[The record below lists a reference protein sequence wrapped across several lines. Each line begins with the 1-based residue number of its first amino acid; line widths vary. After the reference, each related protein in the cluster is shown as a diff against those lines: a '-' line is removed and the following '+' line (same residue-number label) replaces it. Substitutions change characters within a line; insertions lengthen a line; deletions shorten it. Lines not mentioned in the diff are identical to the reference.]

1 MNRLLTAMILV
12 LASTMPAF
20 AQDWKTKYSNADAVY
35 TKLACEVVIK
45 WENGKLVSTSNYSES
60 LVYLT
65 GNAVKMMS
73 KGHIYHSSFNEL
85 KSWDAYTQLPDEKK
99 KLKTSNTS
107 TASSR
112 QDYIFYDDVKS
123 TTFDYTGGIVGAS
136 RHLEYQLLNKNIH
149 LLSPYYFERYFP
161 VAENQLSITFPSN
174 VKLKYIAKGLNAS
187 KIQVTESSKK
197 DRITYTFKINDLESS
212 RAYDDAPDN
221 SWYATHL
228 IYYVEKTSESGE
240 WKNFLSEPAD
250 LFRLNYEFIR
260 NINKTT
266 STELK
271 NLTDSITSG
280 SRSPH
285 EKAGKIY
292 KWVQSHIKYVAFE
305 EGMEGFIPR
314 EASLVCS
321 RRFGDCKDMASI
333 LTSMLQHAGLD
344 AYFTWIGT
352 RDIPYDYTEVPLP
365 IVDNHM
371 ICTVKIGEE
380 YIFLD
385 ATDEG
390 CIYGTPPYSIQG
402 KQSMLAISDKEF
414 KIIRVPVIPKE
425 KNLYTD
431 STFMQLTDQGIQG
444 SIKVTM
450 RGYFASNLYSALS
463 FRNKEER
470 EDYFKGRFGRGS
482 NKIRFTN
489 WEYAQNADH
498 SEMTVTANFEL
509 PDYSKKL
516 GSDWY
521 LNLNL
526 FKWYEHQEIDYPKR
540 KMPIE
545 FSFLNRSSF
554 ATVLTIPEGY
564 QLSYLPKSSTYKN
577 DVWGFVM
584 NYMASGNKVSL
595 TQEFDTDQLMLYPES
610 FEKWNKVLEHLFP
623 NYKQTIS
630 LSKK

>member
-1 MNRLLTAMILV
+1 MKKPGALILLLAGWLV
-12 LASTMPAF
+12 TG
-20 AQDWKTKYSNADAVY
+20 AQDWKTKFKDADAVY
-35 TKLACEVVIK
+35 TSLGCEVQIK

-65 GNAVKMMS
+65 SNAVKMMS
-73 KGHIYHSSFNEL
+73 KGHIFHSSFHEL
-85 KSWDAYTQLPDEKK
+85 KSWDAYTQLPDLKK

-112 QDYIFYDDVKS
+112 QDYIFYDDAKS
-123 TTFDYTGGIVGAS
+123 TTFDFTGGIVGAS

-161 VAENQLSITFPSN
+161 VAETQLSITFPSN
-174 VKLKYIAKGLNAS
+174 VKLKYLAKGLNAS
-187 KIQVTESSKK
+187 KIEISESRKK
-197 DRITYTFKINDLESS
+197 DRITYTFKMKDLESS

-221 SWYATHL
+221 SWYATHV
-228 IYYVEKTSESGE
+228 IYYVEQINENGE
-240 WKNFLSEPAD
+240 WKNFLSSPED
-250 LFRLNYEFIR
+250 LYKLNYGFIR
-260 NINKTT
+260 DINKTM
-266 STELK
+266 SNELK
-271 NLTDSITSG
+271 SVTDSIISG
-280 SRSPH
+280 ASSPR

-314 EASLVCS
+314 EANLVCS

-333 LTSMLQHAGLD
+333 LTSMLRHAGLE

-390 CIYGTPPYSIQG
+390 CIFGMPPHSIQG
-402 KQSMLAISDKEF
+402 KQSMLAISEKEY
-414 KIIRVPVIPKE
+414 KILRVPVIAKE
-425 KNLYTD
+425 QNQFLD
-431 STFMQLTDQGIQG
+431 STFIHLTDKGISG

-450 RGYFASNLYSALS
+450 KGYFASSLYTALS

-470 EDYFKGRFGRGS
+470 EEYFKARFGRGS
-482 NKIRFTN
+482 NKISFKDWAYT
-489 WEYAQNADH
+489 QNADH
-498 SEMTVTANFEL
+498 SQMEVTANFDL

-545 FSFLNRSSF
+545 FSYLNQSSF
-554 ATVLTIPEGY
+554 VTRLTIPEGY
-564 QLSYLPKSSTYKN
+564 ELSYLPKSDSYKN

-584 NYMASGNKVSL
+584 NYSTSGKEVFL
-595 TQEFDTDQLMLYPES
+595 TQQFDTDHLMLYPES